1 MLSTPKTLKKS
12 GGLIWR
18 AGMMRGMERIE
29 LRVVIVDDNR
39 DTAAALGRLIETAGF
54 SVSGEIYDA
63 TIAFDC
69 IAREKPHVALLDI
82 AMPLIDGCT
91 LAERVRKLIV
101 PAPLLVAVSGFGT
114 PSDKQ
119 QAIDAGFNFHLT
131 KPVEW
136 AMLEELLMR
145 HI

>member
-1 MLSTPKTLKKS
+1 
-12 GGLIWR
+12 
-18 AGMMRGMERIE
+18 MERSD

-39 DTAAALGRLIETAGF
+39 HAAAALSRLIDTAGF

-63 TIAFDC
+63 TKAFDC
-69 IAREKPHVALLDI
+69 IANEKPHVALLDI
-82 AMPLIDGCT
+82 SMPVIDGCT
-91 LAERVRKLIV
+91 LAERVRKLMV
-101 PAPLLVAVSGFGT
+101 PAPLLIAISGFGT

-136 AMLEELLMR
+136 ATLEEILMG
-145 HI
+145 HIKQLETAA